1 VLTASAMGGL
11 RWGLTQVS
19 PPHIARPTSAT
30 RNSIYPILGFSRP
43 TFYSFSIR
51 SSGVFYGL
59 PFFPLY
65 VCITLLMPISY
76 FGFLDCV
83 SGVLSGLHSVLVK
96 AMPEAAQ
103 CRCIGLEP
111 SEDSLPFWE
120 GLSDPLSS
128 LPSFEL
134 RNIHPPKEDTI
145 FRTLSGFHCCIMA
158 MEATKWH
165 GDWTIASA

>member
-1 VLTASAMGGL
+1 VGLDSGEPSSYRTSYLSHPELHLSYTWFLPFYILLVFYPFFRCVLRFTLFSAICVHHFVDAYFLFRILGL
-11 RWGLTQVS
+11 R
-19 PPHIARPTSAT
+19 I
-30 RNSIYPILGFSRP
+30 
-43 TFYSFSIR
+43 
-51 SSGVFYGL
+51 
-59 PFFPLY
+59 
-65 VCITLLMPISY
+65 
-76 FGFLDCV
+76 